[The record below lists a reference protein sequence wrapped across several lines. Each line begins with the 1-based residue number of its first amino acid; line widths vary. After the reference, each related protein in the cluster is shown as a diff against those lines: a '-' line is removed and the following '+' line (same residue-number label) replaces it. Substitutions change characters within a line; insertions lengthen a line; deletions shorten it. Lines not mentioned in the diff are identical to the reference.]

1 MPLLAFST
9 GYPANLSYG
18 RSDKAPRP
26 KPSAT
31 NSRHSLMRFAKM
43 AGWRL
48 AFVVTLLSL
57 AGCGVTIVSDYCLR
71 DRLILDV
78 PMITDE
84 IAAHNARYDCGCSED
99 PPEWCEE

>member
-1 MPLLAFST
+1 
-9 GYPANLSYG
+9 
-18 RSDKAPRP
+18 
-26 KPSAT
+26 
-31 NSRHSLMRFAKM
+31 
-43 AGWRL
+43 GWRL

-57 AGCGVTIVSDYCLR
+57 AGCGVTTVVHDYCLR